1 MTPLL
6 TTERL
11 RLRGFCPDDIAPFAA
26 YRSDPAVAKYQGWE
40 TPYSHEQAKEFV
52 ALMRKRTLGTA
63 GQWYQIAIEHKADG
77 QLLGDVAVHTLA
89 EDGKQA
95 EIGFTLAREHQ
106 GQGVA
111 REAVTAVFTHL
122 FTQLEFHRLIAIC
135 DVENLPSQ
143 RLLER
148 LGMRREAHYVENY
161 WFKGAWHSEYL
172 YAILHS
178 EWETA
183 YV

>member
-1 MTPLL
+1 MTILL

-11 RLRGFCPDDIAPFAA
+11 KLRSFQTQDIEPFSA
-26 YRSDPAVAKYQGWE
+26 YRSDPAVAQYQGWE
-40 TPYSHEQAKEFV
+40 APYSIEQATAFV
-52 ALMRKRTLGTA
+52 AEMQNCVLGTP
-63 GQWYQIAIEHKADG
+63 GEWYQIAIEREVDG

-95 EIGFTLAREHQ
+95 EIGFTLARDYH
-106 GQGVA
+106 GQGFA

-122 FTQLEFHRLIAIC
+122 FTQLNFHRLIAIC
-135 DVENLPSQ
+135 DVENIASQ

-172 YAILHS
+172 YAILHH
-178 EWETA
+178 EWRTM
-183 YV
+183 